1 MKHPR
6 RAWAVMALSMTLAFA
21 GCSSPPADESAKG
34 TAGNSSKS
42 ASGGSTKSAPA
53 KVELI
58 VPAESS
64 LEVRLTNGL
73 SSKDSKAGDSFSASV
88 ERDVT
93 VNGLV
98 AIPKGAEVSGSV
110 TNAVPSGRLK
120 QRAEL
125 GVTLTSVTVGGKRF
139 AISSSNVALKEGSKA
154 TRDVIFIGGGGGAGA
169 AIGGIAGGG
178 KGAAIGA
185 LIGAGA
191 GTAGAMMTGQKD
203 VKFPAESVLRFTLKD
218 AVRIQ

>member
-1 MKHPR
+1 MNHRNRP
-6 RAWAVMALSMTLAFA
+6 WAIVIALSLALGIA
-21 GCSSPPADESAKG
+21 GCSSPPATDDTAKNEAAKG
-34 TAGNSSKS
+34 SSKGG
-42 ASGGSTKSAPA
+42 AARSGIFSNPII
-53 KVELI
+53 L
-58 VPAESS
+58 PAETA

-73 SSKDSKAGDSFSASV
+73 SSKDNNAGDTFTASI

-93 VNGLV
+93 MNGKTV
-98 AIPKGAEVSGSV
+98 IPKGAEVTGRV

-125 GVTLTSVTVGGKRF
+125 SVTLASVTVGGKTYD
-139 AISSSNVALKEGSKA
+139 ISTSTVGHKEGSKA
-154 TRDVIFIGGGGGAGA
+154 GRDVLFIGGGSGAGA
-169 AIGGIAGGG
+169 GIGAIAGGG

-218 AVRIQ
+218 ELKIQ